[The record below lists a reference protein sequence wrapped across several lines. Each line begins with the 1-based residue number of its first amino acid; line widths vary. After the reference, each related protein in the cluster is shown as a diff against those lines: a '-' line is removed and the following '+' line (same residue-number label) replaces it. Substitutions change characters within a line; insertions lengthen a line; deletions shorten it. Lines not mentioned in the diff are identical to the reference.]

1 MQITGGQA
9 MARQL
14 VAEGV
19 EVIFGLPGVQLDWGI
34 DGLARDG
41 ASIRFI
47 TTRHEQATTYM
58 ADGYARASG
67 KVGVAM
73 VVPGPGVL
81 NSLAGL
87 ATAYACNS
95 RVLLIAG
102 QIASDQIGEG
112 RGVLHEIPDQT
123 AILRSLTK
131 WTGRAR
137 TPAEVPGVL
146 REAFRQL
153 GSGRP
158 RPVAVEFPPDVLQA
172 IGESE
177 VVPPTAPEPPL
188 APDPVLVEEAAR
200 LLAGARFPV
209 IAVGGGAIVADAG
222 QAVLALA
229 ELLGAPVLRST
240 FGHSAV
246 PDAHPLVAPTQQTP
260 RVLAHADV
268 VFAIGTRFFN
278 RRGTP
283 MPVPEGTRRIAL
295 NIDDGDTIGA
305 RTYDLALIGD
315 AELGTRQV
323 EEAVRRLG
331 PRGAGMAAGSAAREV
346 VREAKIAAGSDLE
359 LLEPQ
364 MSWVRAV
371 RAGLADT
378 GTVVNDLTQVGFV
391 AELGFEA
398 RDRFSFVTAGYQGT
412 LGFGFTTAL
421 GFKVGAPDRDVCVL
435 AGDGGFGYT
444 LQELSTARANQIGV
458 TVLLFVDGWW
468 GNVRRTQKEDFDG
481 RYVGTTL
488 VNPDFVELAHAFG
501 VAATPVDDPAQLTR
515 LLRERRGAT
524 DPALIVIPQGEV
536 PSPWPQI
543 LWDTATPAATRG

>member
-1 MQITGGQA
+1 MARITGGQA

-19 EVIFGLPGVQLDWGI
+19 EVIFGLPGVQLDWGV
-34 DGLARDG
+34 DGLARD
-41 ASIRFI
+41 ASSVRFI

-58 ADGYARASG
+58 ADGYSRASG

-81 NSLAGL
+81 NCLSGL

-102 QIASDQIGEG
+102 QIPGPFIGEG

-123 AILRSLTK
+123 AILRTLTK
-131 WTGRAR
+131 WTGRA
-137 TPAEVPGVL
+137 TAPEEVPGLL

-153 GSGRP
+153 WSGRP
-158 RPVAVEFPPDVLQA
+158 RPVAVELPPDVLQA
-172 IGESE
+172 MGECE
-177 VVPPTAPEPPL
+177 VVPPTTPEPPL
-188 APDPVLVEEAAR
+188 APDPVLVEEAAT
-200 LLAGARFPV
+200 LLAQARFPV
-209 IAVGGGAIVADAG
+209 LAVGAGVILADAG
-222 QAVLALA
+222 RAVLSLA
-229 ELLGAPVLRST
+229 ELLGAPVLRSS

-260 RVLAHADV
+260 QVLARADV
-268 VFAIGTRFFN
+268 VFAIGTRFYN

-283 MPVPEGTRRIAL
+283 MPVPEGAKRIAL

-331 PRGAGMAAGSAAREV
+331 SPRTASADLARDV
-346 VREAKIAAGSDLE
+346 VREAKAAAADGLE
-359 LLEPQ
+359 RLEPQ

-371 RAGLADT
+371 RAGLEDR
-378 GTVVNDLTQVGFV
+378 GTVVMDLTQVGFV
-391 AELGFEA
+391 AEIGFEV

-412 LGFGFTTAL
+412 LGFGFPTSL

-435 AGDGGFGYT
+435 TGDGGFGYA

-468 GNVRRTQKEDFDG
+468 GNVRRTQQEDFGG
-481 RYVGTTL
+481 RYLGTTL
-488 VNPDFVELAHAFG
+488 VNPDFVELAHSFG
-501 VAATPVDDPAQLTR
+501 IAATRVEDPERLTQ
-515 LLRERRGAT
+515 LLRERSGAVE
-524 DPALIVIPQGEV
+524 PALIVIPQGEV
-536 PSPWPQI
+536 PSPWDQI
-543 LWDTATPAATRG
+543 IWADT

>member
-41 ASIRFI
+41 GPIRFI
-47 TTRHEQATTYM
+47 TTRHEQAATYM
-58 ADGYARASG
+58 ADGYSRTSG

-102 QIASDQIGEG
+102 QLPSPLIGQG

-131 WTGRAR
+131 WTARAR
-137 TPAEVPGVL
+137 SAADVPGVL

-153 GSGRP
+153 GGGRP
-158 RPVAVEFPPDVLQA
+158 RPVAVELPPDVLQGV
-172 IGESE
+172 GECE

-200 LLAGARFPV
+200 LLAAARFPV
-209 IAVGGGAIVADAG
+209 IAVGGGVIVADAV
-222 QAVLALA
+222 QAVLSLA
-229 ELLGAPVLRST
+229 ELLEAPVLRST
-240 FGHSAV
+240 FGHSAA

-260 RVLAHADV
+260 RVLARADV
-268 VFAIGTRFFN
+268 VLAIGTRFYN

-283 MPVPEGTRRIAL
+283 VPVPAGARRIAL

-315 AELGTRQV
+315 AEVGTRRL
-323 EEAVRRLG
+323 EEAVRRIG
-331 PRGAGMAAGSAAREV
+331 PRGTGGAGREV
-346 VREAKIAAGSDLE
+346 VGEAKRAAADDLE
-359 LLEPQ
+359 RLEPQ
-364 MSWVRAV
+364 MSWVRAL
-371 RAGLADT
+371 RAGLA
-378 GTVVNDLTQVGFV
+378 GSGVVVNDLTQVGFV
-391 AELGFEA
+391 AELGFEV
-398 RDRFSFVTAGYQGT
+398 RDRLSFVTAGYQGT
-412 LGFGFTTAL
+412 LGFGFPTAL
-421 GFKVGAPDRDVCVL
+421 GCKVGAPHQDVCVL
-435 AGDGGFGYT
+435 AGDGGFGYA
-444 LQELSTARANQIGV
+444 LQELSTARANRIGV

-468 GNVRRTQKEDFDG
+468 GNVRRTQQEDFGG
-481 RYVGTTL
+481 RYLGTTL
-488 VNPDFVELAHAFG
+488 VNPDFVELARSFG
-501 VAATPVDDPAQLTR
+501 VEAWAVDDPARVTE
-515 LLRERRGAT
+515 LLRERRGAVE
-524 DPALIVIPQGEV
+524 PALIVIPQGEV
-536 PSPWPQI
+536 PSPWDQI
-543 LWDTATPAATRG
+543 LWTAAAPAR

>member
-1 MQITGGQA
+1 MRITGGQA

-19 EVIFGLPGVQLDWGI
+19 EVIFGLPGVQLDWGL
-34 DGLARDG
+34 DGLARD
-41 ASIRFI
+41 APSIRFI

-58 ADGYARASG
+58 ADGYSRASG

-81 NSLAGL
+81 NSLSGL

-102 QIASDQIGEG
+102 QVPGPFIGEG

-123 AILRSLTK
+123 AILRTLTK
-131 WTGRAR
+131 WTGRAGK
-137 TPAEVPGVL
+137 PEEVPGLL

-153 GSGRP
+153 WTGRP
-158 RPVAVEFPPDVLQA
+158 RPVAVELPPDVLQEV
-172 IGESE
+172 GECE
-177 VVPPTAPEPPL
+177 VMPPTAPDPPL
-188 APDPVLVEEAAR
+188 APDPVRVEEAAR
-200 LLAGARFPV
+200 LLAEARFPV
-209 IAVGGGAIVADAG
+209 LAVGGGVIVADAG
-222 QAVLALA
+222 QAVLSLA

-268 VFAIGTRFFN
+268 VLAIGTRFYN

-283 MPVPEGTRRIAL
+283 MPVPAGVKTIAL
-295 NIDDGDTIGA
+295 NIDDTDTIGA

-323 EEAVRRLG
+323 EAAVRRLG
-331 PRGAGMAAGSAAREV
+331 PPRSATTLALAREV
-346 VREAKIAAGSDLE
+346 VLEAKTAAACDLE
-359 LLEPQ
+359 RLEPQ
-364 MSWVRAV
+364 MSYVRAL
-371 RAGLADT
+371 RAGLADD
-378 GTVVNDLTQVGFV
+378 GVVVNDLTQVGFV
-391 AELGFEA
+391 AELGFEV

-444 LQELSTARANQIGV
+444 LQELSTARANHIGV

-468 GNVRRTQKEDFDG
+468 GNVRRTQQEDFGG
-481 RYVGTTL
+481 RYLGTTL
-488 VNPDFVELAHAFG
+488 VNPDFVDLAHSFG
-501 VAATPVDDPAQLTR
+501 VEATRVEDPDRVTE

-524 DPALIVIPQGEV
+524 EPALIVIPQGEV
-536 PSPWPQI
+536 PSPWDQI
-543 LWDTATPAATRG
+543 LWSTAAPTTR

>member
-19 EVIFGLPGVQLDWGI
+19 EVIFGLPGVQLDWGV
-34 DGLARDG
+34 DGLARD
-41 ASIRFI
+41 APSIRFI

-58 ADGYARASG
+58 ADGYSRVSG

-73 VVPGPGVL
+73 VVPGPGIL
-81 NSLAGL
+81 NSLAGM

-102 QIASDQIGEG
+102 QIASPLIGEG

-123 AILRSLTK
+123 AILRTLTK

-137 TPAEVPGVL
+137 TAAEVPGVL

-158 RPVAVEFPPDVLQA
+158 RPVAVELPPDVLQEV
-172 IGESE
+172 GECE
-177 VVPPTAPEPPL
+177 VVPPTAPDPRL
-188 APDPVLVEEAAR
+188 APDPVQVEEAAR
-200 LLAGARFPV
+200 LLAEARFPV
-209 IAVGGGAIVADAG
+209 LAVGGGVIVANAG
-222 QAVLALA
+222 QAVLSLA
-229 ELLGAPVLRST
+229 ELLGAPILRST

-260 RVLAHADV
+260 RVLARADV
-268 VFAIGTRFFN
+268 VFAIGTRFFD
-278 RRGTP
+278 RRGTR
-283 MPVPEGTRRIAL
+283 MPVPEGAKRIAL
-295 NIDDGDTIGA
+295 NIDDSDTIGP

-323 EEAVRRLG
+323 EEMVRRLG
-331 PRGAGMAAGSAAREV
+331 PRGLGAAGREV
-346 VREAKIAAGSDLE
+346 VREAKTAAADDLE
-359 LLEPQ
+359 ILEPQ
-364 MSWVRAV
+364 MSWVRAL
-371 RAGLADT
+371 RAGLADDAA
-378 GTVVNDLTQVGFV
+378 VVNDLTQVGFV
-391 AELGFEA
+391 AELGFEV

-412 LGFGFTTAL
+412 LGFGFPTSL
-421 GFKVGAPDRDVCVL
+421 GVKVGAPDRDVCVL

-468 GNVRRTQKEDFDG
+468 GNVRRTQKEDFDA
-481 RYVGTTL
+481 RYLGTTL
-488 VNPDFVELAHAFG
+488 VNPNFVELAHSFG
-501 VAATPVDDPAQLTR
+501 VAATLVEDPGQVTQ

-536 PSPWPQI
+536 PSPWAQI
-543 LWDTATPAATRG
+543 MWTSASATPAASR